1 MRRIAAITIGL
12 ATAGS
17 ILAARVPAEAA
28 TTAPYIRPVVGP
40 IVRHFERPPTPYAAG
55 HRGID
60 LAVPFGTIVLAANN
74 GTVAFAGQVGGLLF
88 VSIDHADGLRTTY
101 SYLSAVLVKKGQIV
115 ARGQAVARSGAGDP
129 GGKQPVLHFGVK
141 RGEEYLDPEPMLLDG
156 LRREPWRAIRLA
168 PDDE

>member
-1 MRRIAAITIGL
+1 M
-12 ATAGS
+12 ATVGSVVAG
-17 ILAARVPAEAA
+17 RVPAGAA
-28 TTAPYIRPVVGP
+28 TMAPYIRPVVGP
-40 IVRHFERPPTPYAAG
+40 IVRHFEPPPTPYAAG

-60 LAVPFGTIVLAANN
+60 LAVPVGTTVVAAND

-101 SYLSAVLVKKGQIV
+101 SYLSAVLVKKGQVV
-115 ARGQAVARSGAGDP
+115 ARGQAVARSGTGDP
-129 GGKQPVLHFGVK
+129 GGTQPVLHLGVK

-168 PDDE
+168 PDDD